1 VFYYRTV
8 FGSSTVFDMPDDD
21 PAARA
26 FSAGP
31 VRIRVTTGRGAGG
44 RSAPKE
50 RLSADRIVDVA
61 LAQMKENGYE
71 SVSMRSIARALGTGP
86 ASLYAHVANRDEL
99 DALVIER
106 VASQIEVPDP
116 DPARWREQLRDLMLH
131 MMAAYQAHPGVA
143 RASLG
148 IIPMSPRMLVTTERI
163 AALLRAGGVPDQAAA
178 WFLDQMTLYVSS
190 VAVEQDVWRQR
201 GAWSEE
207 HFESV
212 HQFFHDLPA
221 SEFPVL
227 SSLSEA
233 MTTGDHDDRFGF
245 GIDLLITGL
254 AAYAEGTAEIRE
266 PGTHSAN

>member
-1 VFYYRTV
+1 
-8 FGSSTVFDMPDDD
+8 VFDMSDDAD
-21 PAARA
+21 AGSRV
-26 FSAGP
+26 FRAGP
-31 VRIRVTTGRGAGG
+31 VRIRVNAGG
-44 RSAPKE
+44 TPPRE
-50 RLSADRIVDVA
+50 RLSVDRIVDVA
-61 LAQMKENGYE
+61 LEQMKEHGYE

-106 VASQIEVPDP
+106 VASRLEVPDP
-116 DPARWREQLRDLMLH
+116 DPEHWEQQLRDLMLQ
-131 MMAAYQAHPGVA
+131 MMALYQAHPGVA

-148 IIPMSPRMLVTTERI
+148 LIPMSPRLLVTTERI
-163 AALLRAGGVPDQAAA
+163 AALIRASGVPDQAVA
-178 WFLDQMTLYVSS
+178 WFLDQMGLYISS

-212 HQFFHDLPA
+212 HQFFHDLPE

-227 SSLSEA
+227 ASLSEA

-245 GIDLLITGL
+245 GIDLLIAGL
-254 AAYAEGTAEIRE
+254 AAYADGTARIRE
-266 PGTHSAN
+266 PGTRSAN